1 MLYYTYANYV
11 YINNKYDAPEEN
23 HINSILKTLPNINI
37 ISLSKLIEESLQDLP
52 KLFVDKIIKDWM
64 FDYVKG
70 VSQL

>member
-1 MLYYTYANYV
+1 M